1 MAKQFFT
8 DDELVER
15 LWDYENVKQLMAQA
29 LLLLR

>member
-15 LWDYENVKQLMAQA
+15 LWDYENVKQLMAKHFYC
-29 LLLLR
+29 